1 MSVTRGGILHA
12 VRLCS
17 IISPIF
23 LAEGACTS
31 VGSPDW
37 VVQRAV
43 IQDPPAQP
51 LSLTVPAAIRAGAA
65 TAVTLRTIGG
75 RYCTRLGPT
84 QVAAAGMLVT
94 LEPYDSVYVG
104 ELDCPTLPWEFVHT
118 VDITF
123 PAAGRATLRVVGR
136 QRGVPDVVT
145 VDTVLDV
152 Q

>member
-1 MSVTRGGILHA
+1 MSVTRASILRA

-17 IISPIF
+17 MISPIF
-23 LAEGACTS
+23 LGESACTS

-37 VVQRAV
+37 VAQRAV
-43 IQDPPAQP
+43 IQDPPAEP
-51 LSLTVPAAIRAGAA
+51 LSLTLPAAIRAGAT
-65 TAVTLRTIGG
+65 TAITLRTIGG

-84 QVAAAGMLVT
+84 QVTAAGMLVT

-104 ELDCPTLPWEFVHT
+104 ELDCPTLPWDFAHT

-123 PAAGRATLRVVGR
+123 PVAGRATLRVAGR
-136 QRGVPDVVT
+136 QRGLPDVVT